1 MKKQY
6 VTLELDLILFNED
19 MVRTSSEIE
28 VDCEDFY
35 DDGWKED

>member
-6 VTLELDLILFNED
+6 ATLELNLILFNGD

-28 VDCEDFY
+28 VDCENFY
-35 DDGWKED
+35 NDGWKEN

>member
-6 VTLELDLILFNED
+6 ATLELKLIFLKED

-28 VDCEDFY
+28 VDCENFY
-35 DDGWKED
+35 NDGWKEN